1 MRGQKGGVQKYSEE
15 EVVQEEEGQVP
26 PRQCYRGRFVQSR
39 SLLPTSWNE
48 DLSGRAPSA
57 RSIFSFACAWPRQS
71 LWQLPSPAA
80 RYKCAAVVY
89 TRSRSCSL
97 LTPHTDRKIYDPALF
112 FGTALGR
119 FKRVGLLVREN
130 CLGGIRPA
138 VGMWAARGRK
148 GLTGQGCWRLLAT
161 AGDCW
166 RLLARGWEGGASCP
180 GGKASWG
187 WAAPERRRDRYRVLC
202 DV

>member
-1 MRGQKGGVQKYSEE
+1 M
-15 EVVQEEEGQVP
+15 
-26 PRQCYRGRFVQSR
+26 
-39 SLLPTSWNE
+39 
-48 DLSGRAPSA
+48 
-57 RSIFSFACAWPRQS
+57 
-71 LWQLPSPAA
+71 
-80 RYKCAAVVY
+80 
-89 TRSRSCSL
+89 TR
-97 LTPHTDRKIYDPALF
+97 ALF

-166 RLLARGWEGGASCP
+166 REGVGGESCP

-187 WAAPERRRDRYRVLC
+187 WAAPERRRDTYSTL
-202 DV
+202 

>member
-1 MRGQKGGVQKYSEE
+1 M
-15 EVVQEEEGQVP
+15 
-26 PRQCYRGRFVQSR
+26 
-39 SLLPTSWNE
+39 
-48 DLSGRAPSA
+48 
-57 RSIFSFACAWPRQS
+57 
-71 LWQLPSPAA
+71 
-80 RYKCAAVVY
+80 
-89 TRSRSCSL
+89 TR
-97 LTPHTDRKIYDPALF
+97 ALF

-161 AGDCW
+161 AGE
-166 RLLARGWEGGASCP
+166 RGWEGRAAQAVRLAGDGPPRKGA
-180 GGKASWG
+180 AT
-187 WAAPERRRDRYRVLC
+187 RIVLC